1 MTVDGYFNS
10 EKNVEVM
17 NYFHQIVENKYMSEA
32 PVEKLFESGDTAE
45 NIDINDN
52 FFEIGGNSIQAIQIT
67 NQMTEKIGCFM
78 DIGKLFEYPTISK
91 IERYI
96 LEET

>member
-1 MTVDGYFNS
+1 
-10 EKNVEVM
+10 M
-17 NYFHQIVENKYMSEA
+17 NYSNSQRAGVILYLAAS
-32 PVEKLFESGDTAE
+32 LFGGY
-45 NIDINDN
+45 
-52 FFEIGGNSIQAIQIT
+52 FEIGGNSIQAIQIT

>member
-1 MTVDGYFNS
+1 MCIRDS
-10 EKNVEVM
+10 
-17 NYFHQIVENKYMSEA
+17 
-32 PVEKLFESGDTAE
+32 
-45 NIDINDN
+45 